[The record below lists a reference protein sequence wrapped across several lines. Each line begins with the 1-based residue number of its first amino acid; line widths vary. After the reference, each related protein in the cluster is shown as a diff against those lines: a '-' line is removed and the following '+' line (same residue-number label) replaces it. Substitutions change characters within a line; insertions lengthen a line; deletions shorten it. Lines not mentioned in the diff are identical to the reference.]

1 MKDFFIW
8 KKIYGGVVPWIYS
21 FLKCSS
27 SMITLA
33 NSEPNSMFGS
43 YNFKFF
49 IEIPKRSLKVKN
61 KIFKIFIKLF
71 DFYIKNIIK
80 DLELKIGTSR
90 I

>member
-1 MKDFFIW
+1 
-8 KKIYGGVVPWIYS
+8 
-21 FLKCSS
+21 
-27 SMITLA
+27 
-33 NSEPNSMFGS
+33 MFGS

-80 DLELKIGTSR
+80 DLELKIVTSR